1 MIFSPDYLAT
11 KLEAIASRGGDDLRC
26 SHDFEDLIFVL
37 NGCVDIEAALLQIKD
52 KELMEYLQIKFKELR
67 ENPNIKECICCALP
81 MNEDEERCEY
91 IFSLLNLL
99 NN

>member
-1 MIFSPDYLAT
+1 MILAT

-37 NGCVDIEAALLQIKD
+37 NGCVDIEAALLHRKD
-52 KELMEYLQIKFKELR
+52 KELMEYLQIKFKKLR
-67 ENPNIKECICCALP
+67 EDPNIKECICCALP

-91 IFSLLNLL
+91 ILSLLNLL